1 MLINLTIAN
10 FAIIDRLE
18 VQFDEGFNVLT
29 GETGAGKSIILDA
42 FGLLLGDRAR
52 PDLVRA
58 GASEATVEALFDL
71 TGRDD
76 ILHAFTAAGFSVDDE
91 LVLRRI
97 VQSGGRSR
105 AYVNGNL
112 VTLAQLQPLSELLV
126 TVCGQ
131 HEHQS
136 LLQRNVHLTVLD
148 RFANLDEPLRLY
160 RESYELM
167 KKIAQQLECLEDA
180 ERERQQRLDFLRHQA
195 DEISS
200 AQLLPGEEEE
210 LLAER
215 LLLQN
220 AERLAGVTRGG
231 YEALYE
237 GNGAVCEVLG
247 GLVSELQSV
256 GEIDPELAGLAETV
270 QRSLFELEDVSTRL
284 RSYLG
289 RIAFEPN
296 RLEVI
301 EERLA
306 TLTRLKRKYAPAVE
320 EILGL
325 LVNFAQEI
333 AELENT
339 QETRDNLSE
348 ELVARSVE
356 SRALGETLSAAR
368 KKAAQALEV
377 GLLEEMAALAMPGAS
392 FGVAFVEL
400 DSPGPD
406 GHERVEFMVSSNPGE
421 PLMPL
426 AKVASGGELSR
437 MMLALKRLAP
447 EADRVPTVIFDEVDA
462 GIGGAAATA
471 VGRKLQVVSR
481 TSQILCVTHLPQV
494 AAFADHHHRVV
505 KCELD
510 GRTLTTMEHLGDD
523 ERAQEMARMLGGA
536 TVTEQ
541 TLLHAKEL
549 IATSSAS

>member
-148 RFANLDEPLRLY
+148 RFGNLDEPLRLY
-160 RESYELM
+160 RESYGLM
-167 KKIAQQLECLEDA
+167 KKIAQQLECLEGA
-180 ERERQQRLDFLRHQA
+180 ERDRQQRLDFLRHQA
-195 DEISS
+195 DEITS

-231 YEALYE
+231 YETLYE

-256 GEIDPELAGLAETV
+256 GEIDPELAELAETV
-270 QRSLFELEDVSTRL
+270 QRSLFELEDVSTQL

-289 RIAFEPN
+289 RIAFDPN

-325 LVNFAQEI
+325 LENFAQEI

-348 ELVARSVE
+348 ELVTLSLE
-356 SRALGETLSAAR
+356 SRAMGETLSAAR

-400 DSPGPD
+400 ERPGPD

-505 KCELD
+505 KRELD
-510 GRTLTTMEHLGDD
+510 GRTLTKMEHLGSD

-549 IATSSAS
+549 IAASSAS

>member
-148 RFANLDEPLRLY
+148 RFGNLDEPLRLY
-160 RESYELM
+160 RESYGLM
-167 KKIAQQLECLEDA
+167 KKISQQLECLEGA
-180 ERERQQRLDFLRHQA
+180 ERDRQQRLDFLRHQA
-195 DEISS
+195 DEITS

-231 YEALYE
+231 YETLYE

-256 GEIDPELAGLAETV
+256 GEIDPELADLAETV
-270 QRSLFELEDVSTRL
+270 QRSLFELEDVSTGL

-320 EILGL
+320 EILAL
-325 LVNFAQEI
+325 LENFAQEI

-348 ELVARSVE
+348 ELVTLSLE
-356 SRALGETLSAAR
+356 SRAMGETLSAAR

-400 DSPGPD
+400 GSPGPD

-505 KCELD
+505 KRELD
-510 GRTLTTMEHLGDD
+510 GRTLTKMEHLGSD

-549 IATSSAS
+549 IASSSAS